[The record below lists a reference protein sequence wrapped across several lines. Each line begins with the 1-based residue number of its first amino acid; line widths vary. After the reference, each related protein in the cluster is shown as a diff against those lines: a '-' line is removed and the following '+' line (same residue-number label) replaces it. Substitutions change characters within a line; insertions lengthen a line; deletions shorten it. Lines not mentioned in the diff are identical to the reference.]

1 MGEYFKRKVPI
12 AEIERLAG
20 LGLNWKQVSDAIGM
34 SEDTLKRRRD
44 NDPEIEES
52 FNRGRASTIAAVAN
66 AVVVRALEG
75 CPQSQ
80 KLYMNSI
87 GGWAKN
93 INTNLELSTAP
104 SIRIIL
110 TQTAETLA
118 LPETTQA
125 A

>member
-44 NDPEIEES
+44 NDAKIDEA
-52 FNRGRASTIAAVAN
+52 FNHGRASTIAAVAN

-80 KLYMNSI
+80 KLFMNSVA
-87 GGWAKN
+87 GWAKTVN
-93 INTNLELSTAP
+93 ANLELSTAP
-104 SIRIIL
+104 SIRIVL
-110 TQTAETLA
+110 TNAIESTAPA
-118 LPETTQA
+118 LTSQ
-125 A
+125 